1 MTISPSGRK
10 ALAIMY
16 LDERQG
22 RTTYASDI
30 HPATREALLS
40 RGLIRR
46 DGYRLDTLRLSL
58 AGRAIAHADA
68 IADAL
73 AAEGDAS

>member
-22 RTTYASDI
+22 RPTYASDI
-30 HPATREALLS
+30 HPATREALLN
-40 RGLIRR
+40 RGLIFR
-46 DGYRLDTLRLSL
+46 DGYTLDLVKLTTD
-58 AGRAIAHADA
+58 GFAIAHADA

-73 AAEGDAS
+73 AAEEDAS